1 MRTIVLSALITLLG
15 LQSIRVFLTGL
26 VWVVGETS
34 DRLVLGVLA
43 LAAFAL
49 TILAW
54 PLIRLIGRRPTVL
67 LAASALTVARVA
79 DQATSDPTADVYL
92 GLAGTLAFTWLVVSF
107 LGIRGRESGCGMAA
121 GMALDVAAR
130 AGLLTIDVPFSSSPA
145 AIAITVITSAGVL
158 VLAYAKSAAA
168 GPASARSASSWTV
181 AGIPI
186 GLLLFMLVS
195 GNFGQVSA
203 TGGLDWY
210 STAALVTAGA
220 VIGLGWAAL
229 PGAGRWNAASP
240 VVALGLLIAGLALF
254 RVTGHGWAVVLLGA
268 ALARLLAWMP
278 AAPGLDVASDAKS
291 DARVPA
297 IAGTLGFIL
306 FFVFAFAF
314 YSFYAPEWVLVASA
328 LVAALAGARGAFRL
342 APAPA
347 LNRAAASA
355 VLALLLLAAAP
366 GAARAA
372 LDRPEAQPRTAS
384 GTDTIRIVSYNIRQG
399 FGSSNRWD
407 LEAVAAEIER
417 HAPDIVVLQ
426 EVGRGWVI
434 SGMSDQLF
442 WLSRRLDMSARFG
455 SNVGELW
462 GNAVLTNFVA
472 RSENHRFDNPG
483 RVPRGALETFVL
495 FGGSG
500 VRVLA
505 PHLDHE
511 DDGAPTRLI
520 QVDTVLNIWG
530 GDPRT
535 LVIGDFNA
543 EPDSVEYSRITGA
556 GLRDVLLEAGA
567 AAPTYPSA
575 DPDERIDYA
584 FASSDLEVVRADTP
598 KSLASDHLPIVIE
611 LKVPWR

>member
-34 DRLVLGVLA
+34 DRVLLGVLA
-43 LAAFAL
+43 LAAFAS

-67 LAASALTVARVA
+67 LAASVLAVARVA
-79 DQATSDPTADVYL
+79 DQATANPVADVYL
-92 GLAGTLAFTWLVVSF
+92 GLVGTLAFTWLVVSF

-130 AGLLTIDVPFSSSPA
+130 AGFLTVDVPFSSSPA
-145 AIAITVITSAGVL
+145 AMAITLMTSAGVL
-158 VLAYAKSAAA
+158 VLAYAGSVAA
-168 GPASARSASSWTV
+168 GPVSSRSSSWTV
-181 AGIPI
+181 AGIPA

-195 GNFGQVSA
+195 GNFGQVSS
-203 TGGLDWY
+203 TGGLDWP

-220 VIGLGWAAL
+220 VIGLGWTAL
-229 PGAGRWNAASP
+229 PGAGRWKAASP
-240 VVALGLLIAGLALF
+240 VVAVGLLIAGLALF
-254 RVTGHGWAVVLLGA
+254 RLTGYGWAVVLLGA

-278 AAPGLDVASDAKS
+278 AVPGPDIASGAKS
-291 DARVPA
+291 GARVPA
-297 IAGTLGFIL
+297 IAGTLGFVL
-306 FFVFAFAF
+306 FFIFTFVF

-328 LVAALAGARGAFRL
+328 LVALLAGGLGAFRL

-347 LNRAAASA
+347 PNRVTAATVLVVL
-355 VLALLLLAAAP
+355 VLALAP

-372 LDRPEAQPRTAS
+372 LDRPEIEPRAAS
-384 GTDTIRIVSYNIRQG
+384 GTDTVRIVNYNIRQG
-399 FGSSNRWD
+399 FGVSNRWD

-417 HAPDIVVLQ
+417 HDPDIVVLQ

-442 WLSRRLDMSARFG
+442 WLSRRLGMNAQFG
-455 SNVGELW
+455 SNVGDLW
-462 GNAVLTNFVA
+462 GNALLTNFVA

-483 RVPRGALETFVL
+483 RVPRGVLQTFVL

-500 VRVLA
+500 VRVLT

-511 DDGAPTRLI
+511 DDGAPTRLNQI
-520 QVDTVLNIWG
+520 DTVLEVWG

-535 LVIGDFNA
+535 LIIGDFNA
-543 EPDSVEYSRITGA
+543 EPDSAEYSRITDA
-556 GLRDVLLEAGA
+556 GLRDLLLEAGSA
-567 AAPTYPSA
+567 VPTYPSD
-575 DPDERIDYA
+575 DPEERIDYA
-584 FASSDLEVVRADTP
+584 FASSDLEVARADAP
-598 KSLASDHLPIVIE
+598 KSLASDHFPIVIE
-611 LKVPWR
+611 LKVP

>member
-34 DRLVLGVLA
+34 DRVLLGVLA
-43 LAAFAL
+43 LAAFAS

-67 LAASALTVARVA
+67 LAASVLAVARVA
-79 DQATSDPTADVYL
+79 DQATANPVADVYL
-92 GLAGTLAFTWLVVSF
+92 GLVGTLAFTWLVVSF

-130 AGLLTIDVPFSSSPA
+130 AGFLTVDVPFSSSPA
-145 AIAITVITSAGVL
+145 AMAITLITSAGAL
-158 VLAYAKSAAA
+158 VLAYARSAAA
-168 GPASARSASSWTV
+168 GPVSARSSSSWTV
-181 AGIPI
+181 AGIPA

-203 TGGLDWY
+203 TGGLDWS

-220 VIGLGWAAL
+220 VIGLGWTAL
-229 PGAGRWNAASP
+229 PGASRWKAASP
-240 VVALGLLIAGLALF
+240 VVAVGLLIAGLALF
-254 RVTGHGWAVVLLGA
+254 RLTGYGWAVVLLGA

-278 AAPGLDVASDAKS
+278 AVPGPDIASGAKS
-291 DARVPA
+291 GARVPA
-297 IAGTLGFIL
+297 IAGTLGFVL
-306 FFVFAFAF
+306 FFIFTFVF
-314 YSFYAPEWVLVASA
+314 YSFYAPEWVLVTSA
-328 LVAALAGARGAFRL
+328 LVALLAGGLGAFRL

-347 LNRAAASA
+347 PNRVTAATVLVVL
-355 VLALLLLAAAP
+355 VLAVAP

-372 LDRPEAQPRTAS
+372 LDRPEIEPRAAS
-384 GTDTIRIVSYNIRQG
+384 GTDTVRIVNYNIRQG
-399 FGSSNRWD
+399 FGVSNRWD

-417 HAPDIVVLQ
+417 HDPDIVVLQ

-442 WLSRRLDMSARFG
+442 WLSRRLGMNAQFG
-455 SNVGELW
+455 SNVGDLW
-462 GNAVLTNFVA
+462 GNALLTNFVA

-483 RVPRGALETFVL
+483 RVPRGVLQTFVL

-500 VRVLA
+500 VRVLT

-511 DDGAPTRLI
+511 DDGAPTRLNQI
-520 QVDTVLNIWG
+520 DTVLEVWG

-535 LVIGDFNA
+535 LIIGDFNA
-543 EPDSVEYSRITGA
+543 EPDSAEYSRITDA
-556 GLRDVLLEAGA
+556 GLRDLLLEAGSA
-567 AAPTYPSA
+567 VPTYPSD
-575 DPDERIDYA
+575 DPEERIDYA
-584 FASSDLEVVRADTP
+584 FASSDLEVARADAP
-598 KSLASDHLPIVIE
+598 KSLASDHFPIVIE
-611 LKVPWR
+611 LKVP

>member
-34 DRLVLGVLA
+34 DRVLLGVLA
-43 LAAFAL
+43 LAAFAS

-67 LAASALTVARVA
+67 LAASVLAVARVA
-79 DQATSDPTADVYL
+79 DQATANPVADVYL
-92 GLAGTLAFTWLVVSF
+92 GLVGTLAFTWLVVSF

-130 AGLLTIDVPFSSSPA
+130 AGFLTVDVPFSSSPA
-145 AIAITVITSAGVL
+145 AMAITLMTSAGVL
-158 VLAYAKSAAA
+158 VLAYAGSVAA
-168 GPASARSASSWTV
+168 GPVSSRSSSWTV
-181 AGIPI
+181 AGIPA

-195 GNFGQVSA
+195 GNFGQVSS
-203 TGGLDWY
+203 TGGLDWP

-220 VIGLGWAAL
+220 VIGLGWTAL
-229 PGAGRWNAASP
+229 PGAGRWKAASP
-240 VVALGLLIAGLALF
+240 VVAVGLLIAGLALF
-254 RVTGHGWAVVLLGA
+254 RLTGQGWAVVLLGA

-278 AAPGLDVASDAKS
+278 AVPGPDIASGAKS
-291 DARVPA
+291 GARVPA
-297 IAGTLGFIL
+297 IAGTLGFVL
-306 FFVFAFAF
+306 FFIFTFVF

-328 LVAALAGARGAFRL
+328 LVALLAGGLGAFRL

-347 LNRAAASA
+347 PNRVTAATVLVVL
-355 VLALLLLAAAP
+355 VLALAP

-372 LDRPEAQPRTAS
+372 LDRPEIEPRAAS
-384 GTDTIRIVSYNIRQG
+384 GTDTVRIVNYNIRQG
-399 FGSSNRWD
+399 FGVSNRWD

-417 HAPDIVVLQ
+417 HDPDIVVLQ

-442 WLSRRLDMSARFG
+442 WLSRRLGMNAQFG
-455 SNVGELW
+455 SNVGDLW
-462 GNAVLTNFVA
+462 GNALLTNFVA

-483 RVPRGALETFVL
+483 RVPRGVLQTFVL

-500 VRVLA
+500 VRVLT

-511 DDGAPTRLI
+511 DDGAPTRLNQI
-520 QVDTVLNIWG
+520 DTVLEVWG

-535 LVIGDFNA
+535 LIIGDFNA
-543 EPDSVEYSRITGA
+543 EPDSAEYSRITDA
-556 GLRDVLLEAGA
+556 GLRDLLLEAGSA
-567 AAPTYPSA
+567 VPTYPSD
-575 DPDERIDYA
+575 DPEERIDYA
-584 FASSDLEVVRADTP
+584 FASSDLEVARADAP
-598 KSLASDHLPIVIE
+598 KSLASDHFPIVIE
-611 LKVPWR
+611 LKVP

>member
-34 DRLVLGVLA
+34 DRVLLGVLA
-43 LAAFAL
+43 LAAFAS

-67 LAASALTVARVA
+67 LAASVLAVARVA
-79 DQATSDPTADVYL
+79 DQATANPVADVYL
-92 GLAGTLAFTWLVVSF
+92 GLVGTLAFTWLVVSF

-130 AGLLTIDVPFSSSPA
+130 AGFLTVDVPFSSSPA
-145 AIAITVITSAGVL
+145 AMAITLMTSAGVL
-158 VLAYAKSAAA
+158 VLAYAGSVAA
-168 GPASARSASSWTV
+168 GPVSSRSSSWTV
-181 AGIPI
+181 AGIPA

-195 GNFGQVSA
+195 GNFGQVSS
-203 TGGLDWY
+203 TGGLDWP

-220 VIGLGWAAL
+220 VIGLGWTAL
-229 PGAGRWNAASP
+229 PGAGRWKAASP
-240 VVALGLLIAGLALF
+240 VVAVGLLIAGLALF
-254 RVTGHGWAVVLLGA
+254 RLTGYGWAVVLLGA

-278 AAPGLDVASDAKS
+278 AVPGPDIASGAKS
-291 DARVPA
+291 GARVPA
-297 IAGTLGFIL
+297 IAGTLGFVL
-306 FFVFAFAF
+306 FFIFTFVF

-328 LVAALAGARGAFRL
+328 LVALLAGGLGAFRL

-347 LNRAAASA
+347 PNRVTAATVLVVL
-355 VLALLLLAAAP
+355 VLAVAP

-372 LDRPEAQPRTAS
+372 LDRPEIEPRAAS
-384 GTDTIRIVSYNIRQG
+384 STDTVRIVNYNIRQG
-399 FGSSNRWD
+399 FGVSNRWD

-417 HAPDIVVLQ
+417 HDPDIVVLQ

-442 WLSRRLDMSARFG
+442 WLSRRLGMNAQFG
-455 SNVGELW
+455 SNVGDLW
-462 GNAVLTNFVA
+462 GNALLTNFVA

-483 RVPRGALETFVL
+483 RVPRGVLQTFVL

-500 VRVLA
+500 VRVLT

-511 DDGAPTRLI
+511 DDGAPTRLNQI
-520 QVDTVLNIWG
+520 DTVLEVWG

-535 LVIGDFNA
+535 LIIGDFNA
-543 EPDSVEYSRITGA
+543 EPDSAEYSRITDA
-556 GLRDVLLEAGA
+556 GLRDLLLEAGSA
-567 AAPTYPSA
+567 VPTYPSD
-575 DPDERIDYA
+575 DPEERIDYA
-584 FASSDLEVVRADTP
+584 FASSDLEVARADAP
-598 KSLASDHLPIVIE
+598 KSLASDHFPIVIE
-611 LKVPWR
+611 LKVP